1 MKKIL
6 NKKVLIII
14 LAISLLIIGYI
25 FLINYNIKL
34 KSNYNTAVINN
45 KAFISQLDKNQKEK
59 IVFQTT
65 IEQLHLFNDSIT
77 EKLLE
82 TQKQLK
88 IKDKEIKQLAYISS
102 VIEKTDTIIFRDTI
116 FKDKT
121 IKIDTTIGDKWVT
134 NNLHLQYPNTISI
147 DTKVNSEKNVLI
159 YAKKETV
166 NPPKKFFLFRLFQKK
181 HTIIKA
187 IVNEENPYIINGNNT
202 FYQIIK

>member
-14 LAISLLIIGYI
+14 LTISLLIIGYI

-45 KAFISQLDKNQKEK
+45 KAFISQLDKSQKEK

-116 FKDKT
+116 FKDKS

-187 IVNEENPYIINGNNT
+187 IVNEENPYIINENNT

>member
-14 LAISLLIIGYI
+14 LTISLLIIGYI

-45 KAFISQLDKNQKEK
+45 KAFISQLDKSQKEK

-134 NNLHLQYPNTISI
+134 NNLHLQYPSTISI

-187 IVNEENPYIINGNNT
+187 IVNEENPYIINENNT

>member
-45 KAFISQLDKNQKEK
+45 KAFISQLDKSQKEK

-134 NNLHLQYPNTISI
+134 NNLHLQYPNTINI
-147 DTKVNSEKNVLI
+147 NTKVNSEKNVLI

-187 IVNEENPYIINGNNT
+187 IVNEENPYIINENNT

>member
-14 LAISLLIIGYI
+14 LTISLLIIGYI

-45 KAFISQLDKNQKEK
+45 KAFISQLDKSQKEK

-116 FKDKT
+116 FKDKS

>member
-14 LAISLLIIGYI
+14 LTISLVIIGYI

-116 FKDKT
+116 FKDKS

-187 IVNEENPYIINGNNT
+187 IVNEENPYIINENNT

>member
-14 LAISLLIIGYI
+14 LTISLLIIGYI
-25 FLINYNIKL
+25 FLINYNIKM

-45 KAFISQLDKNQKEK
+45 KAFISQLDKSQKEK

>member
-14 LAISLLIIGYI
+14 LTISLVIIGYI

-45 KAFISQLDKNQKEK
+45 KAFISQLDKSQKEK

-116 FKDKT
+116 FKDKS

-187 IVNEENPYIINGNNT
+187 IVNEENPYIINENNT

>member
-14 LAISLLIIGYI
+14 LTISLLIIGYI

-45 KAFISQLDKNQKEK
+45 KAFISQLDKSQKEK

-102 VIEKTDTIIFRDTI
+102 AIEKTDTIIFRDTI
-116 FKDKT
+116 FKDKS

-187 IVNEENPYIINGNNT
+187 IVNEENPYIINENNT

>member
-1 MKKIL
+1 MEKIL

-14 LAISLLIIGYI
+14 LTISLLIIGYI

-45 KAFISQLDKNQKEK
+45 KAFISQLDKSQKEK

-102 VIEKTDTIIFRDTI
+102 LIEKTDTIIFRDTI
-116 FKDKT
+116 FKDKS

-181 HTIIKA
+181 HTIIKV
-187 IVNEENPYIINGNNT
+187 IVNEENPYIINENNT

>member
-14 LAISLLIIGYI
+14 LAISLLTIGYI

-45 KAFISQLDKNQKEK
+45 KAFISQLDKSQKEK

-102 VIEKTDTIIFRDTI
+102 LIEKTDTIIFRDTI
-116 FKDKT
+116 FKDKS

-181 HTIIKA
+181 HTIIKV
-187 IVNEENPYIINGNNT
+187 IVNEENPYIINENNT

>member
-14 LAISLLIIGYI
+14 LTISLLIIGYI

-45 KAFISQLDKNQKEK
+45 KAFISQLDKSQKEK